1 MAEWVVP
8 YVHMVKTTVY
18 LPEDL
23 KYALSRVAAA
33 RGDSEAEVIRVAIQ
47 SLVDAE
53 PRPRPR
59 GGIISGPGNIARNV
73 DELLKG
79 DADHPGFGEW

>member
-1 MAEWVVP
+1 
-8 YVHMVKTTVY
+8 MVKTTVY

-23 KYALSRVAAA
+23 KFALSRVATA
-33 RGDSEAEVIRVAIQ
+33 RGQSEAEVIRVALQ

-59 GGIISGPGNIARNV
+59 GGLFHGGGNLARNV

-79 DADHPGFGEW
+79 DAEHPGFGEW

>member
-1 MAEWVVP
+1 
-8 YVHMVKTTVY
+8 MVKTTVY

-33 RGDSEAEVIRVAIQ
+33 RGESEAEVIRIAIQ
-47 SLVDAE
+47 SLVAAE

-59 GGIISGPGNIARNV
+59 GGLIQGPGNIAENV
-73 DELLKG
+73 DELLKD
-79 DADHPGFGEW
+79 DAEHPGFGEW

>member
-1 MAEWVVP
+1 
-8 YVHMVKTTVY
+8 MVKTTVY

-23 KYALSRVAAA
+23 KFALSRVAAS
-33 RGDSEAEVIRVAIQ
+33 RGESEAEVIRVAIQ

-59 GGIISGPGNIARNV
+59 GALFHSGDPTFASR
-73 DELLKG
+73 DEELLKG
-79 DADHPGFGEW
+79 FGED

>member
-1 MAEWVVP
+1 
-8 YVHMVKTTVY
+8 MVKTTVY

-23 KYALSRVAAA
+23 KYALSRVAET
-33 RGDSEAEVIRVAIQ
+33 RGQSEAEVIRVALQ

-59 GGIISGPGNIARNV
+59 GGIIRGDGITDYASRV
-73 DELLKG
+73 DELLAG

>member
-1 MAEWVVP
+1 V
-8 YVHMVKTTVY
+8 VKTTVY
-18 LPEDL
+18 LPDDL
-23 KYALSRVAAA
+23 KFALARIACA
-33 RGDSEAEVIRVAIQ
+33 RGESEAEVIRLAIQ

-79 DADHPGFGEW
+79 DADHPGFGES

>member
-1 MAEWVVP
+1 
-8 YVHMVKTTVY
+8 MVKTTVY

-23 KYALSRVAAA
+23 KFALARVARA
-33 RGDSEAEVIRVAIQ
+33 RGESEAEVIRLAIK

-59 GGIISGPGNIARNV
+59 GGIVSGPGNIARNV
-73 DELLKG
+73 DELLNG
-79 DADHPGFGEW
+79 DADHLGFGGS

>member
-1 MAEWVVP
+1 
-8 YVHMVKTTVY
+8 MVKTTVY

-23 KYALSRVAAA
+23 KFALGRVAAA
-33 RGDSEAEVIRVAIQ
+33 RGQSEAELIRVAVQ

-59 GGIISGPGNIARNV
+59 GGIVSGPGNIARNV
-73 DELLKG
+73 DVLLEG
-79 DADHPGFGEW
+79 DADHPGFGD

>member
-1 MAEWVVP
+1 
-8 YVHMVKTTVY
+8 MVKTTVY

-23 KYALSRVAAA
+23 KYALGRVAAS
-33 RGDSEAEVIRVAIQ
+33 RGESEAEVIRVALR

-59 GGIISGPGNIARNV
+59 GGLFHGGGNLARNV

-79 DADHPGFGEW
+79 DAEHPGLGEW

>member
-1 MAEWVVP
+1 MVP
-8 YVHMVKTTVY
+8 YVRVVKTTVY

-23 KYALSRVAAA
+23 KLALGRVAAS
-33 RGDSEAEVIRVAIQ
+33 RGESEAEVIRIALQ

-59 GGIISGPGNIARNV
+59 GGIIKGGSITDIASNV
-73 DELLKG
+73 DEYLKG
-79 DADHPGFGEW
+79 DAEHPGFGEW

>member
-1 MAEWVVP
+1 
-8 YVHMVKTTVY
+8 MVKTTVY

-23 KYALSRVAAA
+23 KFALSRVAAA
-33 RGDSEAEVIRVAIQ
+33 RGESEAEVIRVALQ
-47 SLVDAE
+47 SLVEAE

-59 GGIISGPGNIARNV
+59 GGIISGDGPTDIARHV

-79 DADHPGFGEW
+79 DNQHPGFGEW